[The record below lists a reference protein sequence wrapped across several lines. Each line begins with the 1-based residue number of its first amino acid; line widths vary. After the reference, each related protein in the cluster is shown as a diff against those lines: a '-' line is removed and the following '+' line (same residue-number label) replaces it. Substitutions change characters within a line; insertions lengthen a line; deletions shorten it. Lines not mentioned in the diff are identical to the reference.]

1 MKTIYLDCSS
11 GISGDMFVG
20 AMLGLGADFQKLE
33 ASLKSLELKDFD
45 IKAEKVNKLG
55 ISSDSFDVVL
65 NKEEHAQHE
74 HVHRRLSDI
83 EKIIDSAPL
92 SDYVKNLSKKIFGIV
107 AMAEGKVHGLP
118 PGEVH
123 FHEVGAAD
131 SIADIVAAA
140 VCLENLGAPRVIGSP
155 LCEGSGHLV
164 CEHGV
169 FPVPAPATAE
179 ILKIAKIP
187 FKVTDTQGEMVTPTG
202 AAIAAAVCESFGE
215 MPQMTVENIGY
226 GAGKKDFDHP
236 NVLRVFLGETEK
248 QNGDE
253 IEVIETCIDDSTGE
267 ALGNCLEALFE
278 NGAADACYTP
288 VYMKRSRPAYML
300 TVLCKKEKVEKTA
313 RIIFEQTGSIGLRI
327 RTSRRIIMQ
336 RETKNVA
343 TRFGQIPVKFSNFDG
358 VSKYKAEAEAVK
370 KTAKKFNASAESI
383 YSEVI
388 KAVESKQ
395 FEK

>member
-33 ASLKSLELKDFD
+33 ASLKSLKLSDFEVKSG
-45 IKAEKVNKLG
+45 KANKLG
-55 ISSDSFDVVL
+55 ITSDSFDVIL
-65 NKEEHAQHE
+65 NKEEHAQHD
-74 HVHRRLSDI
+74 HVHRHLKDI

-92 SDYVKNLSKKIFGIV
+92 SGYVKNLSKKIFEIV
-107 AMAEGKVHGLP
+107 AKAEGKVHGLP
-118 PGEVH
+118 PEEVH

-140 VCLENLGAPRVIGSP
+140 VCLENLGSPRVICSP
-155 LCEGSGHLV
+155 LCEGSGHV
-164 CEHGV
+164 TCEHGV

-179 ILKIAKIP
+179 ILSSVKIP
-187 FKVTDTQGEMVTPTG
+187 FKITDAQGEMVTPTG

-215 MPQMTVENIGY
+215 MPQMTVGKIGY

-236 NVLRVFLGETEK
+236 NVLRAFLGETQE

-267 ALGNCLEALFE
+267 TLGNCLDALFD
-278 NGAADACYTP
+278 ADVADAYYTP
-288 VYMKRSRPAYML
+288 VFMKRSRPAYML

-336 RETKNVA
+336 REIKNVA
-343 TRFGQIPVKFSNFDG
+343 TKFGEIPVKFSSFDG
-358 VSKYKAEAEAVK
+358 VAKYKAEAEAVK
-370 KTAKKFNASAESI
+370 STAKRFNVSTKNI

-388 KAVESKQ
+388 KAVESNQLAK
-395 FEK
+395 